1 MTTQGVERFSR
12 FFELPEPLRVKICSY
27 TPVTDLSFVS
37 RAFRALNVKTMER
50 EWKEMRESAVLK
62 NRVWPIREDGFTP
75 LYLQTLWQQQKEL
88 AYRTCGGFNAF
99 RFEAFC
105 LMQREER
112 GSYAVRRFEKVE
124 PIIASVDKEQEVNLT
139 KIWFGSR
146 LPGANTN
153 ARGIGEI
160 LPGLLGPLA
169 PQTVEDIRAWMNDP
183 AHQPLLDQIA
193 ELHIPDLGLSALP
206 FELIKCRRVERL
218 LIHSNYIR
226 ELPAWVDQFTKLKTL
241 DLDHNRFDQIPPV
254 LLRMPQL
261 FQGVITTGVFL
272 TLPNNCKVLTEE
284 VYDFCFTWEH
294 WLGRPFDYP
303 AIYPNQKWW
312 IQYGYLFGYK
322 PENRAYGEGYIRI
335 EKYDLQEIPFALW
348 LREELRVDNYV
359 ANILQKLDW
368 RPSDSCF
375 DQMLIAL
382 AWGSVIFFGILI
394 WPINR
399 FLSFAIV
406 PIVTKIRELLG
417 YGRMIRIKGEGA

>member
-1 MTTQGVERFSR
+1 MTTQSIERFSR

-37 RAFRALNVKTMER
+37 RAFHALNTKAMER

-62 NRVWPIREDGFTP
+62 NKVWPIREDGFTP

-88 AYRTCGGFNAF
+88 ACRTCRGFDAF
-99 RFEAFC
+99 R
-105 LMQREER
+105 LVQREER
-112 GSYAVRRFEKVE
+112 GSYALRRFEKVE

-139 KIWFGSR
+139 KIWLGSR
-146 LPGANTN
+146 FPGADTY
-153 ARGIGEI
+153 ARGIGQS
-160 LPGLLGPLA
+160 LPGLLGPRA
-169 PQTVEDIRAWMNDP
+169 PQTVEQIRAWLNDP
-183 AHQPLLDQIA
+183 AHQPLLDTITH
-193 ELHIPDLGLSALP
+193 LSLCDLGITALP
-206 FELIKCRRVERL
+206 FELVKCRRLERL

-226 ELPAWVDQFTKLKTL
+226 ELPAWVDQFTELKAL
-241 DLDHNRFDQIPPV
+241 DLDSNRFDQIPPA

-261 FQGVITTGVFL
+261 LQGVGGTGGYL

-303 AIYPNQKWW
+303 AIYPDQRWW
-312 IQYGYLFGYK
+312 IKYAYLFGDK
-322 PENRAYGEGYIRI
+322 PENRVYGEGYIRI

-348 LREELRVDNYV
+348 LREELRLDNYV
-359 ANILQKLDW
+359 INIIDKFAW
-368 RPSDSCF
+368 RPSDSCY
-375 DQMLIAL
+375 DQTLYTLIL
-382 AWGSVIFFGILI
+382 VSVIFFGILI

-399 FLSFAIV
+399 FLSLAVV

-417 YGRMIRIKGEGA
+417 WGRMIRIK